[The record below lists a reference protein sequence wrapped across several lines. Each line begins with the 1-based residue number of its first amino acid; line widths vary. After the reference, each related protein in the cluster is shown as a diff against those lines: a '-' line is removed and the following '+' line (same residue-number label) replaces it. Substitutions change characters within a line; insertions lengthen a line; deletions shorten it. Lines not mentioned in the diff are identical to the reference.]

1 VGILEANAP
10 VVVNVAKHAYAA
22 AFSDTRF
29 SPLARSEFP
38 HIRIKISILSELEPI
53 AFQSEQELLAQ
64 IRQGVDGLL
73 LEEGPYRGT
82 LLPSVWED
90 IPEPCDFL
98 RRLKQKAGL
107 SANYWSNTL
116 TVKRY
121 TTFCF
126 G

>member
-1 VGILEANAP
+1 
-10 VVVNVAKHAYAA
+10 
-22 AFSDTRF
+22 
-29 SPLARSEFP
+29 
-38 HIRIKISILSELEPI
+38 LEPI